1 MKNKKSKLGAFALL
15 ILGALAGSCQALLG
29 GRSLCVAA
37 NTYDAAVET
46 SVDTIQR
53 TNDVAVTTRHLL
65 WGFGAAATS
74 VKLATASVVPLGTID
89 NVEASTGVRL
99 TVNLLGKGSTKK
111 MVASEAITYG
121 EHVYATAGGK
131 VSDLPGTTGTYYCVG
146 IALSAAGAD
155 GDIIE
160 VQDCVPFAEKVA

>member
-1 MKNKKSKLGAFALL
+1 MKNKKTKLGAFALL
-15 ILGALAGSCQALLG
+15 ILGALAGSAQALLG

-46 SVDTIQR
+46 SECAINR

-65 WGFGAAATS
+65 WGFGAAAGS

-89 NVEASTGVRL
+89 NVESSTGQNM
-99 TVNLLGKGSTKK
+99 TVLLLGKGSTKK

-146 IALSAAGAD
+146 IALTAAGAD

-160 VQDCVPFAEKVA
+160 VQDCVPFAQVVA

>member
-1 MKNKKSKLGAFALL
+1 MKKKLGAFGLL
-15 ILGALAGSCQALLG
+15 ILGALAGSAQALLG
-29 GRSLCVAA
+29 GQSSFVAAA
-37 NTYDAAVET
+37 NTYDAAIET
-46 SVDTIQR
+46 SVDSIQR

-89 NVEASTGVRL
+89 NVESSTGVRL

-131 VSDLPGTTGTYYCVG
+131 VSDLPAGAGTYYCVG
-146 IALSAAGAD
+146 IALTAAGAD